1 MKLHQLLLYCF
12 ISIAIVS
19 SCQDDQDD
27 VIQNVEDTE
36 TPSEF
41 EDIKDY
47 IMDAMKIFYVYKSD
61 APDLADNRFEN
72 NKEYTTFLNSIESP
86 VDFFYSLLAPQDR
99 FSFMVEDFIAL
110 EESFQGISLSN
121 GMAFGLVRFSDTNT
135 VFGYVRY
142 VVPDSPA
149 DKAGL
154 KRGDIFNSID
164 NNILTPETN
173 FGQLLAPE
181 SYTIG
186 MAKFQEGKL
195 VSLDQD
201 ISLTKIE
208 LTENPIHLHK
218 VIEADGQKVGYL
230 MYNNFRRNFDSEL
243 NGIFGEF
250 KSEGISELVLDLRY
264 NSGGNIETC
273 KDLSSMITGQFE
285 GQVFAK
291 YLYNENIDNRTI
303 EFDNTINTDE
313 AINSLNLTRV
323 FVLTTKAS
331 ASASELLINALNPYI
346 NVVQIG
352 DRTSGK
358 FEGSLTL
365 YDSPDYSRDKVN
377 LEHTYAIQPLILR
390 TANKNGFT
398 DFVDGLVP
406 DIDLNENFDALG
418 TLGDPQET
426 LLNRALQEISPSSVM
441 AASKQKKSRP
451 IELLGENMM
460 NTPSYQRM
468 YVDFESLDTNE

>member
-1 MKLHQLLLYCF
+1 MKLYKLLLYCF
-12 ISIAIVS
+12 ISLAIVS

-41 EDIKDY
+41 EEIKGY

-72 NKEYTTFLNSIESP
+72 DKEYTTFLNSIASP
-86 VDFFYSLLAPQDR
+86 IDFFYSLLAPQDR
-99 FSFMVEDFIAL
+99 FSFIVEDFIAL

-121 GMAFGLVRFSDTNT
+121 GMAFGLIRYNGTNT

-164 NNILTPETN
+164 GNVFTPEPN

-186 MAKFQEGKL
+186 MAELQEDEL
-195 VSLDQD
+195 VSLGQD
-201 ISLTKIE
+201 VSLTKIQ
-208 LTENPIHLHK
+208 LTENPIHK
-218 VIEADGQKVGYL
+218 YNVIDIDNQKVGYL

-250 KSEGISELVLDLRY
+250 KSEGISELILDLRY
-264 NSGGNIETC
+264 NSGGSIETC

-291 YLYNENIDNRTI
+291 QLFNENFDTENIN
-303 EFDNTINTDE
+303 FDNEIYTEET
-313 AINSLNLTRV
+313 INSLNLTRV
-323 FVLTTKAS
+323 FVLTTQAS

-346 NVVQIG
+346 DVVQIG
-352 DRTSGK
+352 DKTAGK
-358 FEGSLTL
+358 FEGSVTL
-365 YDSPDYSRDKVN
+365 YDSPNYRRNNVN

-398 DFVDGLVP
+398 DFVNGLVP
-406 DIDLNENFDALG
+406 NIELDEDFDDLGA
-418 TLGDPQET
+418 LGDPKET
-426 LLNRALQEISPSSVM
+426 LLNRASQAISPDNTM
-441 AASKQKKSRP
+441 LISKQNKSRP
-451 IELLGENMM
+451 TEMLGENMM

>member
-72 NKEYTTFLNSIESP
+72 DKEYTTFLNSIESP
-86 VDFFYSLLAPQDR
+86 VDFFYSLRAPQDR

-164 NNILTPETN
+164 NNILTETN

-186 MAKFQEGKL
+186 MAEFQEGKL

-313 AINSLNLTRV
+313 AINSLNLNRV
-323 FVLTTKAS
+323 YVLTTGS
-331 ASASELLINALNPYI
+331 TASASELVINALNPYI
-346 NVVQIG
+346 DVIQIG
-352 DRTSGK
+352 RSTRGK
-358 FEGSLTL
+358 FEGSVTL
-365 YDSPDYSRDKVN
+365 YDSEDFTRRNVN
-377 LEHTYAIQPLILR
+377 LDHTYAIQPLILR

-398 DFVDGLVP
+398 GFFNGLPP
-406 DIDLNENFDALG
+406 DITQGEEFSNLG
-418 TLGDPQET
+418 KLGDPQET